1 MHFWKKTLMAVAVL
15 VLLLSTA
22 APAFAA
28 SETKVTFANK
38 TGEDVTLSIRGPEKL
53 TLEVPKGK
61 NVKEELKPGVYTFR
75 YKACGRTINA
85 SFTASG
91 TETTVRLPKCG
102 NPQEVAVTVVNLASG
117 PFRLVLVGP
126 KASYS
131 FYIPSGT
138 SKLTVVQG
146 GYAFSAFVCG
156 DTETGRLKAK
166 PSERTEW
173 RFAKCN

>member
-1 MHFWKKTLMAVAVL
+1 MNFWRKSITLAVL
-15 VLLLSTA
+15 VIMLLGTA

-28 SETKVTFANK
+28 TDTKVSIVNK

-53 TLEVPKGK
+53 TVEVAKGK
-61 NVKEELKPGVYTFR
+61 TAREELKPGVYTYR
-75 YKACGRTINA
+75 YKACGRTFNG
-85 SFTASG
+85 TANVAG
-91 TETTVRLPKCG
+91 PDYTIRLPKCG
-102 NPQEVAVTVVNLASG
+102 NPTEVKVIVVNLASG

-131 FYIPSGT
+131 FYIPTGT
-138 SKLTVVQG
+138 SNVTVAAG

-166 PSERTEW
+166 PNQNNEW